1 MKKQKIASAIGY
13 SPENPAPGLLAT
25 GRGRN
30 AERIIAMAEEAGVT
44 VVEDEALAVLL
55 DTWAFGPSAFGSGAG
70 GSRTVPRVRPG
81 EFIPMWCWEAAAK
94 ILAFVA
100 KEGSK
105 DKYE

>member
-1 MKKQKIASAIGY
+1 MRKQKIASAIGY

-30 AERIIAMAEEAGVT
+30 AERIIAVAEEAGVA

-55 DTWAFGPSAFGSGAG
+55 DSWAFSPGAG
-70 GSRTVPRVRPG
+70 GHGAVSPRVRPG

-105 DKYE
+105 EQYE

>member
-13 SPENPAPGLLAT
+13 SPEDPAPGLLAT

-30 AERIIAMAEEAGVT
+30 AERIIAVAEEAGVA
-44 VVEDEALAVLL
+44 VVKDEALAVLL
-55 DTWAFGPSAFGSGAG
+55 DSWAYGTPAFGSM
-70 GSRTVPRVRPG
+70 TVNPRVRPG

-100 KEGSK
+100 KGTK
-105 DKYE
+105 NKYE